1 MGSRNC
7 ILSSGE
13 ITYKTKRR
21 SGPRQPEDESTNKDV
36 DDEAVEGDKE
46 NIGPVSSL
54 AWHSGHRTPWIHQ
67 EDVRVYSFCQMYL
80 DSFRRKQASPAVVVT
95 WHWRVSY
102 FVFSLLLKSTVH
114 SKRESFWVRYAL
126 HYASQKRRSSCGT
139 VPQML
144 VNEEVHQ
151 APPDFDPTT
160 HKTLV

>member
-95 WHWRVSY
+95 WHC
-102 FVFSLLLKSTVH
+102 
-114 SKRESFWVRYAL
+114 KRESFWVRYAL